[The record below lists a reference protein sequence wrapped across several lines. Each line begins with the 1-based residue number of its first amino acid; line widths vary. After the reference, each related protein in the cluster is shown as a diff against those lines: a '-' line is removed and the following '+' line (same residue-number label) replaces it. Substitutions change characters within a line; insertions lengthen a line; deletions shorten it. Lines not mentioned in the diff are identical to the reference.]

1 MKNNF
6 YLMSPDETM
15 ELYSSIA
22 PDQRQARLID
32 DCLRKGRPIVLRRNG
47 QQEREQVLYNWL
59 RKRGAKIT
67 FVDNI
72 VEFEQPRG
80 GRGGEVAYMQRKNLV
95 RRENDKEENKEEK
108 PDEKSGKGGERA

>member
-32 DCLRKGRPIVLRRNG
+32 DCLRTGRPIVLRQNG
-47 QQEREQVLYNWL
+47 QPEREQVLFNWL

-67 FVDNI
+67 FVDYI

-80 GRGGEVAYMQRKNLV
+80 GRGGETAYLTRKNLV
-95 RRENDKEENKEEK
+95 RREKGKDEK
-108 PDEKSGKGGERA
+108 HDEKSGKGGEPNGK

>member
-32 DCLRKGRPIVLRRNG
+32 DCLRTGRPIVLRQNG
-47 QQEREQVLYNWL
+47 QPEREQVLVGWL
-59 RKRGAKIT
+59 RKRGAKVAIIDR
-67 FVDNI
+67 FI
-72 VEFEQPRG
+72 EFEQPRG

-108 PDEKSGKGGERA
+108 PDEKSVKGGERA